1 MIMQKTSHP
10 FIIKYVEEFLYQNKT
25 LCIVTQF
32 ANGGDFEQ
40 LMKMKKHFSE
50 EEALYYFTMLLIT
63 LEYLHLK
70 GIIHRDFKP
79 SNIFIQKYDGDVNIL
94 KVGDFGISKADIENI
109 KKIITATLKGSTTP
123 AYKAPEVIRGNDP
136 SAKVDIWA
144 LGVILY
150 RLIAALKYPFGE
162 N

>member
-1 MIMQKTSHP
+1 MDT
-10 FIIKYVEEFLYQNKT
+10 
-25 LCIVTQF
+25 
-32 ANGGDFEQ
+32 
-40 LMKMKKHFSE
+40 KKHFSE

-70 GIIHRDFKP
+70 GTIHRDFKP
-79 SNIFIQKYDGDVNIL
+79 SNIFIQKYDGDINIL
-94 KVGDFGISKADIENI
+94 KVGDFGISKADIESI
-109 KKIITATLKGSTTP
+109 KKTITATLKGLTTP
-123 AYKAPEVIRGNDP
+123 AYKAPEVIRGNYP

-162 N
+162 KNLDIDEMNRAIKKN